1 MANRGVQE
9 IVNNKSD
16 AYLAKQFYNEF
27 CHVIQN
33 QIELSNQIYLVDVLD
48 QLHFI
53 DEEQLAKSSVKMSN
67 LMK

>member
-53 DEEQLAKSSVKMSN
+53 DEE
-67 LMK
+67 